1 MPSRVAT
8 LTAELRV
15 DSAAVASSTPRLTW
29 TVSSDEPGWR
39 QEWAELRRGTE
50 VVRREG
56 RDSVL
61 VDWPFAPL
69 VAGERAE
76 VQVRAGS
83 TDGGETPWSAPLSL
97 WAAFAHEWV
106 AKPIALPDPEAAAQP
121 ALLRTSFVVDRPVRT
136 ATLHWTA
143 LGVVDAS
150 LNGSLVDDLVLTP
163 GWTSYHE
170 RLVYE
175 TAHVTALLRAGENAL
190 GLSLAGGWYTEEYHV
205 LTAPKRFYGDQPR
218 ALAQL
223 RIEFED
229 GSVRTVATGDGW
241 RASGDGPIVASGI
254 YAGEQV
260 DARHGVPGWNAPG
273 FDDAAWVAAS
283 VIDEP
288 LPALEPRMAP
298 PVREIERMLPVAVSR
313 TGSGR
318 VLLDFGQNVV
328 GRLRLRVRGPRG
340 TVVTVRHAEVL
351 EGAFDEGAEL
361 ALRPLRRASATDAF
375 TLAGTARAEPPHPF
389 VERARN
395 DAGETPRTNDEP
407 EVFEPRFTFH
417 GFRYVDID
425 GWPGEF
431 DAADVE
437 AVVLGSDLRRTGWFE
452 ASDPL
457 LNRFHENVVW
467 TLRGNYLAVPQ
478 DCPQRDERLGWTG
491 DTQLFVP
498 TAEFL
503 FDCHAFLRSWLRD
516 LALEQRR
523 LGGLVPLFAP
533 DVLPGFSDRGP
544 VAAWGDAIAIVPQVL
559 AESSGDA
566 SLLAEFYPGMRDWID
581 LVLAQ
586 RDAEALWTSGRQ
598 LADWLD
604 PNAPPN
610 APARGRTDTD
620 IVATAYLV
628 RTARLTAGIA
638 RRLGHHVEAD
648 RLEAEAETSRRAYLD
663 AFVTPTGR
671 MMCDTQTAYA
681 LTIAFDLVD
690 DPRLRQRVGD
700 RLAFVVRRDGY
711 RIATGLVGTAII
723 AQALTATGHLDAA
736 ERLLFQT
743 ESPSWLYPVTV
754 GATTVWERWDGLR
767 PDGSL
772 NPGAMISFNHVALGS
787 VAAWLHAEIA
797 GLSAAEPGYR
807 VVRIAPKPLARLSH
821 ARARHDTPYGPAE
834 SGWERVDGGLRVRAE
849 VPANATGVVELPDGR
864 RFEVDAGLHEW
875 AVTETDAAPP
885 RPPVTLE
892 SSMAELADDP
902 AAHRAFFGALTA
914 RPNRFLAGAVSSNA
928 LYTPGRSIR
937 DALVFADDATLAAA
951 ADALATA
958 HDVKGT
964 P

>member
-1 MPSRVAT
+1 MPSRVTT

-15 DSAAVASSTPRLTW
+15 DSAAVASPTPRLSW
-29 TVSSDEPGWR
+29 TVSSSEPGWR

-69 VAGERAE
+69 SAGERTE
-76 VQVRAGS
+76 VQLRVGS
-83 TDGGETPWSAPLSL
+83 TDGHETPWSAPLPL
-97 WAAFAHEWV
+97 WAAFAPEWV
-106 AKPIALPDPEAAAQP
+106 AKPIALADPETPAQP
-121 ALLRTSFVVDRPVRT
+121 ALLRTSFVVDRPVRS

-150 LNGSLVDDLVLTP
+150 LNGSPVDDLVLTP
-163 GWTSYHE
+163 GWTSYRE

-175 TAHVTALLRAGENAL
+175 TADVTALLRDGENAL

-229 GSVRTVATGDGW
+229 GCVRTVATGDGW
-241 RASGDGPIVASGI
+241 RASGQGPIVASGI

-260 DARHGVPGWNAPG
+260 DARRVVPGWDAPG
-273 FDDAAWVAAS
+273 FDDAAWAAAS
-283 VIDEP
+283 VVDEAMP
-288 LPALEPRMAP
+288 VLEPRIAP
-298 PVREIERMLPVAVSR
+298 PVREIERMLPIAISH

-328 GRLRLRVRGPRG
+328 GRLRLRVRGRRG

-351 EGAFDEGAEL
+351 EGAFGEGAEL
-361 ALRPLRRASATDAF
+361 ALRPLRLASATDTF
-375 TLAGTARAEPPHPF
+375 TLAG
-389 VERARN
+389 
-395 DAGETPRTNDEP
+395 DGP

-431 DAADVE
+431 DPDEFVNGAVE

-491 DTQLFVP
+491 DTQLFAP

-544 VAAWGDAIAIVPQVL
+544 VAAWGDAIAIVPHVL
-559 AESSGDA
+559 ADSSGDT
-566 SLLAEFYPGMRDWID
+566 SVLAEFYPGMRDWID
-581 LVLAQ
+581 LVLSH
-586 RDAEALWTSGRQ
+586 RDAEGLWTSGRQ

-610 APARGRTDTD
+610 APSRGRTDTD

-628 RTARLTAGIA
+628 RTARLTADVA
-638 RRLGHHVEAD
+638 RRLGHHAEAD
-648 RLEAEAETSRRAYLD
+648 RLLTEAEVSRRAYLD

-690 DPRLRQRVGD
+690 DPRLRRRVGD

-711 RIATGLVGTAII
+711 RIATGLVGTAVI

-772 NPGAMISFNHVALGS
+772 NPGAMISFSHVALGS
-787 VAAWLHAEIA
+787 VAAWLHTEIA

-807 VVRIAPKPLARLSH
+807 VVRIAPKPLARLGH

-834 SGWERVDGGLRVRAE
+834 SGWERIDGGLRVFAE
-849 VPANATGVVELPDGR
+849 IPANTTALVALPDGR
-864 RFEVDAGLHEW
+864 RFEVGAGVHEW
-875 AVTETDAAPP
+875 TVAETDAAPP

-902 AAHRAFFGALTA
+902 TAHRAFFGALTA

-937 DALVFADDATLAAA
+937 DALVFADEATLAAA

-964 P
+964 S